1 MSKKSGNLKS
11 FTALTAFSVTEKVIA
26 FVYQAVIA
34 AVLGAG
40 IVTDCY
46 FSASQLFDLIDSTML
61 GALVVVV
68 INRYA
73 NISVEKSEQ
82 KAIDFLSRLNS
93 LLSILMVALAII
105 TFIFA
110 KPFSYL
116 IAPGFDTT
124 ARPELIKCIRILCI
138 IPPIMVFATIAQG
151 LLRRKKCFIAA
162 NSRSL
167 FISFCGMAVI
177 LLFSIHDP
185 NNANILCFGYV
196 AANLLFS
203 VLLFIRARK
212 FGNIGYKRPIFDK
225 DTRKLLAMAGPAI
238 VSKGIVRISLMI
250 DQIISSTLGQGSV
263 SYLSYA
269 HSLYNIVNNLLI
281 VNLCV
286 IMLTDFTDLC
296 VSKQYDKMIVKLR
309 SSISS
314 ILLLLAPVSLLTI
327 CFSKEIVTIAYQRGA
342 FGIESTKAVA
352 VLLLFYAIG
361 FIPAMLNS
369 LHTNVLHAF
378 GEMKTAMINSLV
390 SFSLNIV
397 LSLVFSYFVGIAG
410 IAIGTTLS
418 TSIVVLMYKQS
429 VMKHLPDYRHIF
441 EGEFLLKLTGGLM
454 GCGTVIVAVKLLI
467 NSPILSFAT
476 ATVLG
481 FAVFA
486 VVLIILKEKTLM
498 GYLRKLRK
506 A

>member
-1 MSKKSGNLKS
+1 MAKQSGNLKS
-11 FTALTAFSVTEKVIA
+11 FTALTAFSVTEKIIA

-73 NISVEKSEQ
+73 NISAEKNEQ
-82 KAIDFLSRLNS
+82 EAIDFLSRLNS
-93 LLSILMVALAII
+93 LLSILMAVLAII

-116 IAPGFDTT
+116 IAPGFDAT
-124 ARPELIKCIRILCI
+124 ARPELIKCIRILCV

-151 LLRRKKCFIAA
+151 LLRRKKSFIVA

-167 FISFCGMAVI
+167 FISICGMAVI
-177 LLFSIHDP
+177 LLFSVHDP
-185 NNANILCFGYV
+185 DNANILCFGYV

-203 VLLFIRARK
+203 ALLYTRARK
-212 FGNIGYKRPIFDK
+212 FGNIGYKKPIFDE

-250 DQIISSTLGQGSV
+250 DQIISSTLGKGSV

-296 VSKQYDKMIVKLR
+296 VSKQYDKMIIKLR

-342 FGIESTKAVA
+342 FGIESTNAVA
-352 VLLLFYAIG
+352 ILLLFYAIG

-378 GEMKTAMINSLV
+378 GEMKIAMINSLV

-418 TSIVVLMYKQS
+418 AAIVVLMYKRS

-441 EGEFLLKLTGGLM
+441 EGIFLLKLAGGLM

-467 NSPILSFAT
+467 KTPIVSFAT

-486 VVLIILKEKTLM
+486 VVLMLLKEKTLM
-498 GYLRKLRK
+498 GYLRKIRK

>member
-1 MSKKSGNLKS
+1 MASKSGNLKS

-34 AVLGAG
+34 AVLGAS

-46 FSASQLFDLIDSTML
+46 FSASQLFDLIDSTVL

-73 NISVEKSEQ
+73 NISAEKDEQ
-82 KAIDFLSRLNS
+82 TGLDFLSKLNS
-93 LLSILMVALAII
+93 LLCILMVAFAVL

-116 IAPGFDTT
+116 IAPGFDEIV
-124 ARPELIKCIRILCI
+124 RPVLVKCIRILCI

-151 LLRRKKCFIAA
+151 FLRQKKCFIVVNA
-162 NSRSL
+162 RSL
-167 FISFCGMAVI
+167 CISLCGMAVI
-177 LLFSIHDP
+177 FLFAIHDP
-185 NNANILCFGYV
+185 TNASVLCYGYV

-203 VLLFIRARK
+203 LLLFVRSRK
-212 FGNIGYKRPIFDK
+212 FGNISYKIPTLDA
-225 DTRKLLAMAGPAI
+225 DTRKLFVMAGPAI

-250 DQIISSTLGQGSV
+250 DQIITSMLGKGAV
-263 SYLSYA
+263 SYLNYA
-269 HSLYNIVNNLLI
+269 HSLYNIVNSLLI

-286 IMLTDFTDLC
+286 IMLTDFTNLC
-296 VSKQYDKMIVKLR
+296 VSKQYDKMTIKLR

-327 CFSKEIVTIAYQRGA
+327 CFSREIVTIAYQRGA
-342 FGIESTKAVA
+342 FGTESTNAVSI
-352 VLLLFYAIG
+352 LLLFYAIG

-369 LHTNVLHAF
+369 LHTSALHAF
-378 GEMKTAMINSLV
+378 GEMKTAMINSIV
-390 SFSLNIV
+390 SFGLNIV
-397 LSLVFSYFVGIAG
+397 FSLVFSYFVGIAG

-418 TSIVVLMYKQS
+418 ASIVVLMYKRS
-429 VMKHLPDYRHIF
+429 VMKHLPTYTHIF
-441 EGEFLLKLTGGLM
+441 QGKFLLKLLGGLA
-454 GCGTVIVAVKLLI
+454 GCGVVIVTVKLLI
-467 NSPILSFAT
+467 KSPILSFAT

-481 FAVFA
+481 FAVFVA
-486 VVLIILKEKTLM
+486 VLFLLKEETVM
-498 GYLRKLRK
+498 GYLRTIRK